1 MSVMEL
7 TKNKKYRIEIVL
19 GYNGKKKLD
28 ILKPTMAKKVKLR
41 QENLNLR
48 NY

>member
-19 GYNGKKKLD
+19 GYNGKKLD

>member
-1 MSVMEL
+1 MEL
-7 TKNKKYRIEIVL
+7 TKNKLKLFLAIMVR
-19 GYNGKKKLD
+19 KKLD